1 MKKCK
6 EEVDYEDI
14 DVLKNIIL
22 LFLNLYFII

>member
-6 EEVDYEDI
+6 EEVNYDDI

-22 LFLNLYFII
+22 LFRNLYFIT